1 MSYRLNPDKSL
12 NHELVRVARDQIEG
26 AIKDILQA
34 RHDVHEAVHDVRRRC
49 KLVRALIRL
58 VRPTFPEYRAEN
70 AWFRD
75 LGRSLSH
82 TRDATASIECLDA
95 ITKRFASLIQ
105 PNVFAPVRQNLEQ
118 RRLHIVGA
126 VKLDDR
132 LIEARHSLYAA
143 HWRVGDWSLESDGFA
158 AVAGGLGKTYGRAH
172 RRMQEA
178 RQIATTE
185 LLHDWRKRAK
195 YHRYHMKLLGPIWPA
210 MLGPREKE
218 CHRLTDYLGEEH
230 DLAVLQAILL
240 DEPDRFGDPQ
250 TLRSL
255 FGLIRWRRA
264 ELQAAAMPL
273 GMRLFGEDP
282 EAHVTRFGTLWDAKQ
297 AETPEAYGIPGKSK
311 GAPAAPARHLS
322 AV

>member
-34 RHDVHEAVHDVRRRC
+34 RDDVHEAVHDVRRRC

-118 RRLHIVGA
+118 RRLQIVGA

-178 RQIATTE
+178 RQVATTE

-282 EAHVTRFGTLWDAKQ
+282 DAHVTRFGTLWDAKQ

>member
-282 EAHVTRFGTLWDAKQ
+282 DAHVTRFGTLWDAKQ

>member
-1 MSYRLNPDKSL
+1 MSYRLNPDKPL

-26 AIKDILQA
+26 AIKDIHHA

-118 RRLHIVGA
+118 RRSQIVATVG
-126 VKLDDR
+126 LEDR

-143 HWRVGDWSLESDGFA
+143 HWRVGDWSLERDGFA
-158 AVAGGLGKTYGRAH
+158 AIAGGLGKTYGRAH
-172 RRMQEA
+172 RRMSEA
-178 RQIATTE
+178 RQDATTE
-185 LLHDWRKRAK
+185 LLHEWRKRAK
-195 YHRYHMKLLGPIWPA
+195 YHRYHMKLLGEIWPA
-210 MLGPREKE
+210 IIGPREKE
-218 CHRLTDYLGEEH
+218 CHRLTDYLGDDH
-230 DLAVLQAILL
+230 DLAVLRTILVG
-240 DEPDRFGDPQ
+240 EPDRFGDPQ

-264 ELQAAAMPL
+264 EVQAAAMPL

-282 EAHVTRFGTLWDAKQ
+282 DAHVARFGILWDAKQ
-297 AETPEAYGIPGKSK
+297 AETPEAYGMPAKSK
-311 GAPAAPARHLS
+311 GAPVAPARHLS